1 MEWGA
6 PPQPKS
12 HIKNEMKKKFENI
25 IIKLINVKLDII
37 FHILCVIWVAEGT
50 PHSILLILC
59 EKSKESYDIKS

>member
-1 MEWGA
+1 MEWGT

-12 HIKNEMKKKFENI
+12 HIKYKMKDFFENI

-37 FHILCVIWVAEGT
+37 FHILCVIWIGEGG

-59 EKSKESYDIKS
+59 EK